1 MLYNLLIDWKVV
13 SDVTPIEEPVQLQE
27 MKDYLRLEGFITSPL
42 NTSSTFMDDNLLIES
57 MIVSA
62 RERIEE
68 FTGLTLRRR
77 NFRIEF
83 TNLAGNFEIPFQPVN
98 SISYVY
104 DDEGDSIA
112 TDDFEVSMN
121 NRIFKS
127 PHLPNMQ
134 MTFQAGYS
142 LATLPKGLKEAIMKE
157 VAYRYINRGDE
168 NVDGLSKEAMNLAAR
183 YKTTNWLG

>member
-1 MLYNLLIDWKVV
+1 MLYNLLIDWKVI
-13 SDVTPIEEPVQLQE
+13 SDVTPIEEPVQLDE
-27 MKDYLRLEGFITSPL
+27 MKNYLRLEGFITSPL
-42 NTSSTFMDDNLLIES
+42 NPASAFNDDNTLIES
-57 MIVSA
+57 LIVSA

-68 FTGLTLRRR
+68 FTGLYLRRR
-77 NFRIEF
+77 NFQIEF

-104 DDEGDSIA
+104 DDEGDSIP
-112 TDDFEVSMN
+112 TDYFEVSMN
-121 NRIFKS
+121 RRLFKT
-127 PHLPNMQ
+127 PKLPNLQ
-134 MTFQAGYS
+134 MVFQAGYS

-168 NVDGLSKEAMNLAAR
+168 NVDGLSKEAMKLAST

>member
-1 MLYNLLIDWKVV
+1 MLYNLLIDWKTL
-13 SDVTPIEEPVQLQE
+13 SNTSPWTEPVQLQE
-27 MKDYLRLEGFITSPL
+27 MKDYLRIEGFITSPL
-42 NTSSTFMDDNLLIES
+42 NTQSAFLDDNLLIES

-62 RERIEE
+62 RERMEE

-77 NFRIEF
+77 SFQIEF

-104 DDEGDSIA
+104 DDEGDSIS
-112 TDDFEVSMN
+112 TDDFEVSLN
-121 NRIFKS
+121 NRLFKYPLWPNLQMIFE
-127 PHLPNMQ
+127 
-134 MTFQAGYS
+134 AGYS
-142 LATLPKGLKEAIMKE
+142 EQTIPKGLKEAIMKE